1 MPEHNGKPADP
12 ERQQKPEQPVQP
24 AAGPVG
30 TEGVAQTAPPT
41 AIPQPGSAM
50 PQQAGMPAAE
60 KKGKA
65 GKIIFGILGGCL
77 VLALIFGVVA
87 FFGLRKAAREF
98 ENIVE
103 EANELQTTTGTL
115 NGSDYD
121 YSSGLTEEEQAE
133 LNEVE
138 AELEALFKDLNLD
151 DLDTTTNASED
162 KRPN

>member
-12 ERQQKPEQPVQP
+12 ERQQKPEQP

-30 TEGVAQTAPPT
+30 TEGATTTTPPAAT
-41 AIPQPGSAM
+41 PQPGSSM

-77 VLALIFGVVA
+77 VLAIIFGVVA
-87 FFGLRKAAREF
+87 FFGLRKAANEF

-115 NGSDYD
+115 NGTDYD

-138 AELEALFKDLNLD
+138 AELEALFQDLNLD
-151 DLDTTTNASED
+151 DLDTTTDASED